1 MRKRHT
7 KNSKHQ
13 QEHLTAN
20 EFRRYNGLSKRKY
33 NNKRIEID
41 GYTFDSK
48 LEADFYLRLKPL
60 VKAGKIKELK
70 IHPRYL
76 LQEGFSK
83 NGKHFNP
90 IYYVADFEVTYD
102 DGVTV
107 IYDTKGM
114 RTEVYKIKR
123 KLFEYRYRDKTIVE
137 VDK

>member
-1 MRKRHT
+1 M
-7 KNSKHQ
+7 
-13 QEHLTAN
+13 
-20 EFRRYNGLSKRKY
+20 KRKY
-33 NNKRIEID
+33 NNHKIEID
-41 GYTFDSK
+41 GFTFDSK
-48 LEADFYLRLKPL
+48 FEADFYLRLKPL
-60 VKAGKIKELK
+60 VKSGKIKELK

>member
-1 MRKRHT
+1 MRKRHV
-7 KNSKHQ
+7 KGGKSP
-13 QEHLTAN
+13 QEHLTASQFK
-20 EFRRYNGLSKRKY
+20 EYNGMKRKY

-48 LEADFYLRLKPL
+48 LEADFYQRLKPL
-60 VKAGKIKELK
+60 VKSGKIKELK

-76 LQEGFSK
+76 LQEGFTK
-83 NGKHFNP
+83 NGKRYQP
-90 IYYVADFEVTYD
+90 IFYIADFEALYD
-102 DGVTV
+102 DGTVV

>member
-7 KNSKHQ
+7 KGGKSS
-13 QEHLTAN
+13 QEHLTASQFK
-20 EFRRYNGLSKRKY
+20 EYNGMKRKY
-33 NNKRIEID
+33 NNRKIEID
-41 GYTFDSK
+41 GYTFDSR

-60 VKAGKIKELK
+60 VKIGKIKELK

-76 LQEGFSK
+76 LQEGFTK
-83 NGKHFNP
+83 NGKHYQP
-90 IYYVADFEVTYD
+90 IYYIADFEALYD
-102 DGVTV
+102 DGTVV

-123 KLFEYRYRDKTIVE
+123 KLFEYRYKDKTIVE

>member
-1 MRKRHT
+1 MRKRHV
-7 KNSKHQ
+7 KGGKSP
-13 QEHLTAN
+13 QEHLTASQFK
-20 EFRRYNGLSKRKY
+20 EYTGIKRKY
-33 NNKRIEID
+33 NNRKIEID
-41 GYTFDSK
+41 GYTFDSR

-60 VKAGKIKELK
+60 VKSGKIKELK

-76 LQEGFSK
+76 LQEGFTK
-83 NGKHFNP
+83 NGKHYQP
-90 IYYVADFEVTYD
+90 IYYIADFEVLYD

-123 KLFEYRYRDKTIVE
+123 KLFEYKYQDKTIVE

>member
-1 MRKRHT
+1 
-7 KNSKHQ
+7 
-13 QEHLTAN
+13 LTAN

>member
-1 MRKRHT
+1 VRKRHT
-7 KNSKHQ
+7 KGGKSP
-13 QEHLTAN
+13 QEHLTASQFK
-20 EFRRYNGLSKRKY
+20 EYNGMSKRKY

-41 GYTFDSK
+41 GYQFDSK
-48 LEADFYLRLKPL
+48 LEADFYQRLKPL
-60 VKAGKIKELK
+60 VKSGKIKELK

-76 LQEGFSK
+76 LQEGFTK
-83 NGKHFNP
+83 NGKHYQP
-90 IYYVADFEVTYD
+90 IYYIADFEVLYD

>member
-7 KNSKHQ
+7 KGGKSP
-13 QEHLTAN
+13 QEHLTASQFK
-20 EFRRYNGLSKRKY
+20 EYNGMKRKY
-33 NNKRIEID
+33 NNRKIEID
-41 GYTFDSK
+41 GYTFDSR

-102 DGVTV
+102 DGITV
-107 IYDTKGM
+107 IYDTKGI
-114 RTEVYKIKR
+114 RTEVYKIKK
-123 KLFEYRYRDKTIVE
+123 KLFEYKYPDRTIVE
-137 VDK
+137 IEK

>member
-1 MRKRHT
+1 VRKRHV
-7 KNSKHQ
+7 KGGKSP
-13 QEHLTAN
+13 QEHLTAL
-20 EFRRYNGLSKRKY
+20 EFREYNRMKRKY
-33 NNKRIEID
+33 NNRKIEID
-41 GYTFDSK
+41 GFTFDSK
-48 LEADFYLRLKPL
+48 LEADFYQRLKPL
-60 VKAGKIKELK
+60 VKSGKIKELK

-83 NGKHFNP
+83 NGKHYQP
-90 IYYVADFEVTYD
+90 IYYIADFEVLYD
-102 DGVTV
+102 DGAVV

>member
-13 QEHLTAN
+13 QEHLTASQFK
-20 EFRRYNGLSKRKY
+20 EYTAIKRKY
-33 NNKRIEID
+33 NNRKIEID
-41 GYTFDSK
+41 GYTFDSR
-48 LEADFYLRLKPL
+48 LEADFYLRLTPL
-60 VKAGKIKELK
+60 VKSGKIKELK

-76 LQEGFSK
+76 LQEGFTK
-83 NGKHFNP
+83 NGKRFNP

-114 RTEVYKIKR
+114 RTEVYKIKK
-123 KLFEYRYRDKTIVE
+123 KLFEYRYPELTIEE
-137 VDK
+137 V

>member
-7 KNSKHQ
+7 KGGKSP
-13 QEHLTAN
+13 QEHLTASQ
-20 EFRRYNGLSKRKY
+20 FKKYNGMSKRKY
-33 NNKRIEID
+33 NNRKIEID
-41 GYTFDSK
+41 GIVFDSK

-60 VKAGKIKELK
+60 VKSGKIKELK

-83 NGKHFNP
+83 NGKHYNP
-90 IYYVADFEVTYD
+90 IFYVADFEVTYE
-102 DGVTV
+102 DGITV

-114 RTEVYKIKR
+114 KTEVYKIKR
-123 KLFEYRYRDKTIVE
+123 KLFEYKYQDKTIVE

>member
-1 MRKRHT
+1 MRKRRT
-7 KNSKHQ
+7 KGSHSP
-13 QEHLTAN
+13 QEHLTASQFK
-20 EFRRYNGLSKRKY
+20 EYTGMKRKY

-107 IYDTKGM
+107 IYDTKGI
-114 RTEVYKIKR
+114 RTEVYKIKK
-123 KLFEYRYRDKTIVE
+123 KLFEYKYPDRTIVE

>member
-1 MRKRHT
+1 M
-7 KNSKHQ
+7 
-13 QEHLTAN
+13 
-20 EFRRYNGLSKRKY
+20 KRKY
-33 NNKRIEID
+33 NNRKIEID
-41 GYTFDSK
+41 GYTFDSR

-60 VKAGKIKELK
+60 VKSGKIKELK

-83 NGKHFNP
+83 NGKHYQP
-90 IYYVADFEVTYD
+90 IYYIADFEVLYD

-123 KLFEYRYRDKTIVE
+123 KLFEYKYQDKTIVE

>member
-1 MRKRHT
+1 MRKRRT
-7 KNSKHQ
+7 KGSHSP

-107 IYDTKGM
+107 IYDTKGI
-114 RTEVYKIKR
+114 RTEVYKIKK
-123 KLFEYRYRDKTIVE
+123 KLFEYRYKDKTIVE

>member
-1 MRKRHT
+1 VRKRHV
-7 KNSKHQ
+7 KGGKSP
-13 QEHLTAN
+13 QEHLTASQ
-20 EFRRYNGLSKRKY
+20 FKGYNGFKRKY

-60 VKAGKIKELK
+60 IKAGKIKELK

-76 LQEGFSK
+76 LQEGFTK
-83 NGKHFNP
+83 NGKHYQP
-90 IYYVADFEVTYD
+90 IYYIADFEVLYD
-102 DGVTV
+102 DGTVV

-114 RTEVYKIKR
+114 RTEVYKIKK
-123 KLFEYRYRDKTIVE
+123 KLFEYRYKDKTIVE

>member
-1 MRKRHT
+1 MRKRHV
-7 KNSKHQ
+7 KGGKSP
-13 QEHLTAN
+13 QEHLTAL
-20 EFRRYNGLSKRKY
+20 EFRGYNRMKRKY
-33 NNKRIEID
+33 NNRKIEID
-41 GYTFDSK
+41 GFTFDSK

-60 VKAGKIKELK
+60 VKAGKIKELR

-83 NGKHFNP
+83 NGKHYQP
-90 IYYVADFEVTYD
+90 IYYIADFEVLYD

-114 RTEVYKIKR
+114 RTEVYKIKK
-123 KLFEYRYRDKTIVE
+123 KLFEYRYKDKTIVE

>member
-1 MRKRHT
+1 MRKRHV
-7 KNSKHQ
+7 KGGKSP
-13 QEHLTAN
+13 QERLTASQFK
-20 EFRRYNGLSKRKY
+20 EYTGFKRKY
-33 NNKRIEID
+33 NNRKIEID

-60 VKAGKIKELK
+60 VKIGKIKELK

-102 DGVTV
+102 DGVAV

-123 KLFEYRYRDKTIVE
+123 KLFEYKYQDKTIVE

>member
-7 KNSKHQ
+7 KGGKSP
-13 QEHLTAN
+13 QEHLTASQFK
-20 EFRRYNGLSKRKY
+20 EYTGMKRKY
-33 NNKRIEID
+33 NNRKIEID
-41 GYTFDSK
+41 GIVFDSK

-60 VKAGKIKELK
+60 VKSGKIKELK

-83 NGKHFNP
+83 NGKHYNP
-90 IYYVADFEVTYD
+90 IFYVADFEVTYE
-102 DGVTV
+102 DGITV

-114 RTEVYKIKR
+114 KTEVYKIKR
-123 KLFEYRYRDKTIVE
+123 KLFEYKYQDKTIVE

>member
-107 IYDTKGM
+107 IYDTKGI
-114 RTEVYKIKR
+114 RTEVYKIKK
-123 KLFEYRYRDKTIVE
+123 KLFEFRYKDRTIVE

>member
-1 MRKRHT
+1 MRKRRT

-33 NNKRIEID
+33 NNRKIEID
-41 GYTFDSK
+41 GFTFDSK
-48 LEADFYLRLKPL
+48 LEADFYQRLKPL
-60 VKAGKIKELK
+60 VKTGKIKELR

-76 LQEGFSK
+76 LQEGFTK
-83 NGKHFNP
+83 NGKHYQP
-90 IYYVADFEVTYD
+90 IYYIADFEVLYD

>member
-1 MRKRHT
+1 MRKRHV
-7 KNSKHQ
+7 KGGKSP
-13 QEHLTAN
+13 QEHLTASQ
-20 EFRRYNGLSKRKY
+20 FKTYTGIKRKY
-33 NNKRIEID
+33 NNHKMEID
-41 GYTFDSK
+41 GYTFDSR

-60 VKAGKIKELK
+60 VKSGKIKELK

-76 LQEGFSK
+76 LQEGFTK
-83 NGKHFNP
+83 NGKHYQP
-90 IYYVADFEVTYD
+90 IYYIADFEVLYD
-102 DGVTV
+102 DGTVV

>member
-7 KNSKHQ
+7 KGGKSP
-13 QEHLTAN
+13 QEHLTASQFK
-20 EFRRYNGLSKRKY
+20 EYTVSKRKY
-33 NNKRIEID
+33 NNRKIEID
-41 GYTFDSK
+41 GFTFDSK
-48 LEADFYLRLKPL
+48 LEADFYRRLKPL
-60 VKAGKIKELK
+60 VKSGKIKELK

-83 NGKHFNP
+83 NGKHYQP
-90 IYYVADFEVTYD
+90 IYYIADFEVLYD

>member
-7 KNSKHQ
+7 KSSKHQ

-33 NNKRIEID
+33 NNHKIEID
-41 GYTFDSK
+41 GFTFDSK

-60 VKAGKIKELK
+60 VKIGKIKELK

>member
-1 MRKRHT
+1 VRKRHV
-7 KNSKHQ
+7 KGGKSA
-13 QEHLTAN
+13 QEHLTASQFK
-20 EFRRYNGLSKRKY
+20 EYNGMKRKY

-60 VKAGKIKELK
+60 VKSGKIKELK

-76 LQEGFSK
+76 LQEGFTK
-83 NGKHFNP
+83 NGKRFNP

-123 KLFEYRYRDKTIVE
+123 KLFEYRYKDKTIVE

>member
-7 KNSKHQ
+7 KGGKSP
-13 QEHLTAN
+13 QEHLSASQFKEYT
-20 EFRRYNGLSKRKY
+20 GIKRKY

-41 GYTFDSK
+41 GYTFDSR

-76 LQEGFSK
+76 LQKGFTK

-114 RTEVYKIKR
+114 RTEVYKIKK
-123 KLFEYRYRDKTIVE
+123 KLFEYRYKDKTIVE

>member
-137 VDK
+137 IDK

>member
-7 KNSKHQ
+7 KGGKSP
-13 QEHLTAN
+13 QEHLTASQ
-20 EFRRYNGLSKRKY
+20 FKKYNGMSKRKY

-41 GYTFDSK
+41 GYQFDSK
-48 LEADFYLRLKPL
+48 LEADFYQRLKPL
-60 VKAGKIKELK
+60 VKSGKIKELK

-76 LQEGFSK
+76 LQEEFSK

-107 IYDTKGM
+107 IYDTKGI
-114 RTEVYKIKR
+114 RTEVYKIKK
-123 KLFEYRYRDKTIVE
+123 KLFEFRYKDRTIVE

>member
-1 MRKRHT
+1 VRKRRT
-7 KNSKHQ
+7 KGSHSP

-20 EFRRYNGLSKRKY
+20 EFRGYNRMKRKY

-107 IYDTKGM
+107 IYDTKGI
-114 RTEVYKIKR
+114 RTEVYKIKK
-123 KLFEYRYRDKTIVE
+123 KLFEYKYPDRTIVE

>member
-1 MRKRHT
+1 MRKRHV
-7 KNSKHQ
+7 KGGKSP
-13 QEHLTAN
+13 QEHLTASQFK
-20 EFRRYNGLSKRKY
+20 EYNGMKRKY
-33 NNKRIEID
+33 NNRKIEID
-41 GYTFDSK
+41 GIVFDSK

-60 VKAGKIKELK
+60 VKSGKIKELK

-83 NGKHFNP
+83 NGKHYNP
-90 IYYVADFEVTYD
+90 IFYVADFEVTYE
-102 DGVTV
+102 DGITV

-114 RTEVYKIKR
+114 KTEVYKIKR

>member
-13 QEHLTAN
+13 QEHLTALQFK
-20 EFRRYNGLSKRKY
+20 EYNGMKRKY
-33 NNKRIEID
+33 NNRKIEID
-41 GYTFDSK
+41 GYTFDSR

-60 VKAGKIKELK
+60 VKSGKIKELK

-76 LQEGFSK
+76 LQEGFTK
-83 NGKHFNP
+83 NGKHYQP
-90 IYYVADFEVTYD
+90 IYYIADFEVLYD

-114 RTEVYKIKR
+114 RTEVYKIKK
-123 KLFEYRYRDKTIVE
+123 KLFEYKYQDKTIVE
-137 VDK
+137 ADK

>member
-1 MRKRHT
+1 MRKRHV
-7 KNSKHQ
+7 KGGKSP
-13 QEHLTAN
+13 QEHLTASQFK
-20 EFRRYNGLSKRKY
+20 EYTGFKRKY
-33 NNKRIEID
+33 NNRKIEID
-41 GYTFDSK
+41 GYTFDSR

-60 VKAGKIKELK
+60 VKSGKIKELK

-90 IYYVADFEVTYD
+90 IYYVADFEVIYD
-102 DGVTV
+102 DGVAV

-114 RTEVYKIKR
+114 RTEVYKIKK
-123 KLFEYRYRDKTIVE
+123 KLFEYKYPDRTIVE